1 MLVQAVLPSSTVIM
15 YYPYYLRLRSQENVA
30 KVVGATS
37 SEGFYNKKNK
47 AGHELLFLRATLSS
61 VQTCCP
67 LLQNDE
73 PDVSAQHISW
83 NSIFSL

>member
-37 SEGFYNKKNK
+37 SEGFSNK
-47 AGHELLFLRATLSS
+47 AGHESLFLRATLSS

-67 LLQNDE
+67 LMQNDE
-73 PDVSAQHISW
+73 PDVSAQHVSCME
-83 NSIFSL
+83 